1 MNTRILALFTLLW
14 LAPTVTRANQELL
27 ASAKSLY
34 ESASYEA
41 ALSELSA
48 IDSREYIDTVDTYKA
63 LCLLGLGRTR
73 DAERAL
79 EVIVTRKPLLM
90 LSESE
95 YSPRLVAM
103 FRDVRKRVLPGA
115 AQQLYSVAKGDY
127 ENKNYE
133 AAATG
138 FKQVLQVIAAVDPKD
153 QTAILVDLKELAGGF
168 LTLAEAKVTA
178 LSAPAVPAAP
188 AAPQPPAV
196 APAMAVPLAT
206 AVAPEM
212 AVTAPVLY
220 TLLDR
225 DVAPPVA
232 VFQQIPAWRLAS
244 NLPARPLRGR
254 LEMVIDENGAVES
267 VRLEEPIWPAYDSLL
282 VRSARTWRY
291 QPAVKDGKPVRFR
304 RILDINIDPKMQL
317 AR

>member
-103 FRDVRKRVLPGA
+103 FRDVRRRALPGA
-115 AQQLYSVAKGDY
+115 AQQLYSVAKTDY
-127 ENKNYE
+127 ENKNYA

-138 FKQVLQVIAAVDPKD
+138 FEQVLQVIADVDAKN
-153 QTAILVDLKELAGGF
+153 QTPMLVDLKELAGGF
-168 LTLAEAKVTA
+168 LTLAETKVTA
-178 LSAPAVPAAP
+178 QTPPAAP
-188 AAPQPPAV
+188 AAPEPPAV
-196 APAMAVPLAT
+196 APAMAVPRAM
-206 AVAPEM
+206 AVGPAM
-212 AVTAPVLY
+212 TVTAPVLY
-220 TLLDR
+220 TLLDK
-225 DVAPPVA
+225 DVTPPVI
-232 VFQQIPAWRLAS
+232 VTQQVPAWRFAT
-244 NLPARPLRGR
+244 NLPARAFRGR
-254 LEMVIDENGAVES
+254 LEMVIDESGAVEA

-282 VRSARTWRY
+282 IRTARTWRY

>member
-103 FRDVRKRVLPGA
+103 FRDVRRRALPGA
-115 AQQLYSVAKGDY
+115 AQQLYSVAKTDY
-127 ENKNYE
+127 ENKNYA

-138 FKQVLQVIAAVDPKD
+138 FEQVLQVIADVDAKD
-153 QTAILVDLKELAGGF
+153 QTPMLVDLKELAGGF
-168 LTLAEAKVTA
+168 LTLAETKVTA
-178 LSAPAVPAAP
+178 QTPPAAP
-188 AAPQPPAV
+188 AAPEPPAV
-196 APAMAVPLAT
+196 APAMAVPLAM
-206 AVAPEM
+206 AVGPAM
-212 AVTAPVLY
+212 TVTAPVLY
-220 TLLDR
+220 TLLDK
-225 DVAPPVA
+225 DVTPPVI
-232 VFQQIPAWRLAS
+232 VTQQVPAWRFAP
-244 NLPARPLRGR
+244 NLPARAFRGR
-254 LEMVIDENGAVES
+254 LEMVIDERGAVET

-282 VRSARTWRY
+282 IRTARTWRY

>member
-103 FRDVRKRVLPGA
+103 FRDVRRRALPGA
-115 AQQLYSVAKGDY
+115 AQQLYSVAKTDY
-127 ENKNYE
+127 ENKNYA

-138 FKQVLQVIAAVDPKD
+138 FEQVLQVIADVDAKD
-153 QTAILVDLKELAGGF
+153 QTPMLVDLKELAGGF
-168 LTLAEAKVTA
+168 LTLAETKVTA
-178 LSAPAVPAAP
+178 QTPPAAP
-188 AAPQPPAV
+188 AAPEPPAV
-196 APAMAVPLAT
+196 APTMAVPLAM
-206 AVAPEM
+206 AVGPAM
-212 AVTAPVLY
+212 TVTAPVLY
-220 TLLDR
+220 TLLDK
-225 DVAPPVA
+225 DVTPPVI
-232 VFQQIPAWRLAS
+232 VTQQVPAWRFAP
-244 NLPARPLRGR
+244 NLPARAFRGR
-254 LEMVIDENGAVES
+254 LEMVIDESGAVETA
-267 VRLEEPIWPAYDSLL
+267 RLEEPIWPAYDSLL
-282 VRSARTWRY
+282 IRTARTWRY